1 VLRRF
6 HLAGNA
12 YVGVFCATSEDLSVV
27 SPEVGSKA
35 ARDIATALGTRV
47 VRTTVAGSTVVGSLV
62 AMNSSGIVASEFA
75 DARELGALGAVRSR
89 LLRHPLNAMGNN
101 VLCNDRGALVHPG
114 YDDRSIREMSA
125 ALEVPVERGTIAGI
139 RTVGSAAVA
148 TNKGVLC
155 HPHIR
160 DAERKVV
167 ESVLG
172 VPATITT
179 ANYGTAQL
187 GACLIANTKGAV
199 VGSRTTPIELG
210 RIEEGLGYL

>member
-1 VLRRF
+1 MLRRF
-6 HLAGNA
+6 DLAGNP
-12 YVGVFCATSEDLSVV
+12 YIGVFCGTSEDLTLV
-27 SPEVGSKA
+27 SPEVGPRQ
-35 ARDIATALGTRV
+35 ARDFAKALGTRV

-62 AMNSSGIVASEFA
+62 AMNSAGIVVSQFA
-75 DARELGALGAVRSR
+75 DPQELQRLGPDRSR
-89 LLRHPLNAMGNN
+89 VLRHPLNAMGNN

-114 YDDRSIREMSA
+114 YDDRSVREIAA
-125 ALEVPVERGTIAGI
+125 ALEVAVERGTIAGI

-155 HPHIR
+155 HPHLR
-160 DAERKVV
+160 EAERQVV
-167 ESVLG
+167 ESVLE

-179 ANYGTAQL
+179 ANYGTAQV
-187 GACLIANTKGAV
+187 GACLVANTKGAV